1 MKNLHISLFA
11 EGRDRKA
18 AEEFVR
24 TGKTFDEIQSELE
37 GDQLLYGPKT
47 AAQINNL
54 LAQQDVPET
63 ELNYTLTDLLF
74 HNLHYLLLYI
84 YRFPLFTTIHKICSG
99 QCEVSELMTCIQG
112 MPNAMYV
119 HLSSILSLM
128 HVY

>member
-37 GDQLLYGPKT
+37 GGQLLYGPKT

-54 LAQQDVPET
+54 LAQQNVAET
-63 ELNYTLTDLLF
+63 ELNYSANELLY
-74 HNLHYLLLYI
+74 HNLHYLLFYI
-84 YRFPLFTTIHKICSG
+84 YRFPLFTAIHKICSG
-99 QCEVSELMTCIQG
+99 QCEVSELITCIQG

-119 HLSSILSLM
+119 SLYLILILINS
-128 HVY
+128 Y